1 MSPTAQINAPP
12 RIERSLFVDGTNPLD
27 PIEVFAVA
35 CMAACGISERE
46 IYERFNIPLEE
57 LSLFLSP
64 NTSMLGDS
72 WGEHLITTYMDAC
85 KEQEEEADRALK
97 RFNNSAKI
105 IIGWYDCCSSMLD
118 LYADFEPGAP
128 LPDLASFS
136 SLLIRYCSNG
146 TVYEILNKE
155 AAEQVEE
162 SATTFAVACEYLRYL
177 SEQGTQDDTAVVGQL
192 KAPPLPSITI

>member
-1 MSPTAQINAPP
+1 MSPTIQIDTPP

-27 PIEVFAVA
+27 PIEVFAIA

-72 WGEHLITTYMDAC
+72 WGEHLITTYMSAC
-85 KEQEEEADRALK
+85 KKEKEVDRALS

-118 LYADFEPGAP
+118 LYADFEPSAP

-136 SLLIRYCSNG
+136 SLLIIYCANG

-162 SATTFAVACEYLRYL
+162 SAATFALACEYLRHL
-177 SEQGTQDDTAVVGQL
+177 SEQGTQDDTAVIGQL
-192 KAPPLPSITI
+192 KAASLRPAKI